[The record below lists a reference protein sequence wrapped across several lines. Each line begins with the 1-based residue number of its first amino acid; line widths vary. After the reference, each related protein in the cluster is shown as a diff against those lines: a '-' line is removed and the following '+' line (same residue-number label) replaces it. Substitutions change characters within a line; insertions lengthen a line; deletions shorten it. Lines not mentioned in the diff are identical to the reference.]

1 MWLVH
6 CCRSEKYLLLVHD
19 KITIEIESKDLKFLG
34 KFADNCTSIETNN
47 LKHMLLF
54 CMQSSIIFASKELA
68 AAAKLLQLC
77 PTLCNP
83 IDGSPPGS
91 TVPGILQA
99 RILEWVAISFSNA

>member
-54 CMQSSIIFASKELA
+54 CMSLFFSLFHFAAAAAA
-68 AAAKLLQLC
+68 AAAKSLQSSL
-77 PTLCNP
+77 TL
-83 IDGSPPGS
+83 
-91 TVPGILQA
+91 
-99 RILEWVAISFSNA
+99 